1 MIRCTKGASMVFL
14 SISQLDPRRFA
25 SVGRRAVHCEHY
37 TGVIQLISQTNFFQI
52 GASSCKAN
60 NGPGRTTPPTSVELP
75 TQGRREEGHRSV
87 MLPSYVILTSLQ
99 QILVFNL
106 KLIYFLRFSLTT
118 SHLLSVLKPLSHQT
132 AFVQRLEN
140 LSMHC
145 GVAS

>member
-1 MIRCTKGASMVFL
+1 MAFL

-25 SVGRRAVHCEHY
+25 SVGCRAAHCEHH

-106 KLIYFLRFSLTT
+106 KLIFFLIFSLTT
-118 SHLLSVLKPLSHQT
+118 SHLLSVFKPPSHQM

-140 LSMHC
+140 MPVHC
-145 GVAS
+145 GVAA